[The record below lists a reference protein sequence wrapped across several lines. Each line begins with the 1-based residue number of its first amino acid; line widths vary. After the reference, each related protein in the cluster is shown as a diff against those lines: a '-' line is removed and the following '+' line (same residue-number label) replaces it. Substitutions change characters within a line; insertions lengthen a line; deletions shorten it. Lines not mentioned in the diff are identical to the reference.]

1 MSVLCGWWSTGRS
14 CPERWWG
21 HLLGDLQ
28 MSHGYEPGHPAVGV
42 PKEQELEQIDTKD
55 PASPGLSGIVMQ
67 WNCISCGLRALV
79 S

>member
-1 MSVLCGWWSTGRS
+1 
-14 CPERWWG
+14 
-21 HLLGDLQ
+21 

-42 PKEQELEQIDTKD
+42 PEEQELEQMDTKD